1 MKYEHRYLFVEILE
15 GVLLV
20 MLGVATMLRTE
31 QVLDSLTLIFYIRLE
46 RHTGFRPAVSLVS
59 SILSIMLGCALIAHP
74 NVGTGIML
82 IIFPIFIIAHCIAR
96 LTHLN
101 IVRYVAGEVSFWL
114 TLISNAVGLIL
125 GVILLFD
132 PALSAAALGV
142 ILGVDLILLGIEAVV
157 FAIDCYCRL
166 K

>member
-31 QVLDSLTLIFYIRLE
+31 QVLDSLTLIFGILAVITGLADVMFYIRLE

-74 NVGTGIML
+74 NIPDIHNRPLHRPLNPPEHRAIRGRRGELLAHSHIKRGGIDTG
-82 IIFPIFIIAHCIAR
+82 R
-96 LTHLN
+96 N
-101 IVRYVAGEVSFWL
+101 S
-114 TLISNAVGLIL
+114 AV
-125 GVILLFD
+125 
-132 PALSAAALGV
+132 
-142 ILGVDLILLGIEAVV
+142 
-157 FAIDCYCRL
+157 
-166 K
+166 

>member
-31 QVLDSLTLIFYIRLE
+31 QVLDSLTLIFGIIAVITGIADIMFYIRLE
-46 RHTGFRPAVSLVS
+46 RHTGFLPAVSLVS
-59 SILSIMLGCALIAHP
+59 SILS
-74 NVGTGIML
+74 IML

-114 TLISNAVGLIL
+114 TLISNTVGLIL
-125 GVILLFD
+125 GIILLFD
-132 PALSAAALGV
+132 PVMSAAALGV

>member
-31 QVLDSLTLIFYIRLE
+31 QVLDSLTLIFGILAVITGLADVMFYIRLE

-74 NVGTGIML
+74 
-82 IIFPIFIIAHCIAR
+82 
-96 LTHLN
+96 
-101 IVRYVAGEVSFWL
+101 
-114 TLISNAVGLIL
+114 
-125 GVILLFD
+125 
-132 PALSAAALGV
+132 
-142 ILGVDLILLGIEAVV
+142 
-157 FAIDCYCRL
+157 
-166 K
+166 

>member
-31 QVLDSLTLIFYIRLE
+31 QVLDSLTLIFGILAVITGLADVMFYIRLE

-82 IIFPIFIIAHCIAR
+82 IIDPVMSAA
-96 LTHLN
+96 
-101 IVRYVAGEVSFWL
+101 
-114 TLISNAVGLIL
+114 TLGAIL
-125 GVILLFD
+125 GI
-132 PALSAAALGV
+132 
-142 ILGVDLILLGIEAVV
+142 DLILLGIEAVV